1 MLRIILSFIIKNF
14 IYLRIE
20 KGVEFSCELIIY
32 LILIVLPLYGL
43 SRSSN
48 EAKQKKE
55 SLIKKL
61 ENLDDDL
68 IIIKSSL
75 EKEANNVEH
84 SLDEMKKKL
93 QSQEEFLKRN
103 SQIYQHEKNVNRQMI
118 TDLFNDIEEHVIS
131 LKNERNSFDD
141 YLSKISF
148 NNSNI
153 SAE

>member
-1 MLRIILSFIIKNF
+1 MLRNILSFIIKNF

-43 SRSSN
+43 YKSSN

-55 SLIKKL
+55 LVIKKL

-68 IIIKSSL
+68 IMIKSNL
-75 EKEANNVEH
+75 EKEANNVENN
-84 SLDEMKKKL
+84 LDEMKKKL

-103 SQIYQHEKNVNRQMI
+103 SVIYKHEKNVNKQMI
-118 TDLFNDIEEHVIS
+118 SDLFNEIEEHVIS

-153 SAE
+153 SVE